1 MQENWYFL
9 FHVQLPDRASSDEFL
24 VCITPDEELIE
35 EKQKG
40 ESEILDDHL
49 FSFIQSYHEDNI
61 DTATWE
67 KENDIEYEYD
77 GSHTQISET
86 YYRQLINENY
96 PIYHDD
102 SEIDENFEE
111 SNDEEDDDFNIE
123 DIEDDEDN
131 ENFHN
136 EVDNEE
142 EIY

>member
-1 MQENWYFL
+1 M
-9 FHVQLPDRASSDEFL
+9 
-24 VCITPDEELIE
+24 
-35 EKQKG
+35 
-40 ESEILDDHL
+40 